1 MDFRV
6 LVSLLWGREQGLC
19 IPTTLRD
26 YDIWYDIY
34 AYVLYPA
41 MDLGVE
47 YLKEERK
54 RKKDPIGIAC

>member
-1 MDFRV
+1 
-6 LVSLLWGREQGLC
+6 LLWGREQGLC
-19 IPTTLRD
+19 MPTTLRD

>member
-1 MDFRV
+1 MGQFTTM
-6 LVSLLWGREQGLC
+6 
-19 IPTTLRD
+19 PTTLRD

>member
-19 IPTTLRD
+19 MPTTLRD
-26 YDIWYDIY
+26 YDIY